1 VNPLDDDEEAWPDEP
16 EELDPDELGPSAP
29 DPASNVDTDAAGAIG
44 DVDEELLRSFWGAVF
59 FLNVAL
65 LAVAVGSM
73 LVYFR
78 GDWSSGGAGLTVGGV
93 SAVFAARYYR
103 QGRSHADRSGETGGD
118 TEAGPR

>member
-1 VNPLDDDEEAWPDEP
+1 MNPLDDDEEAWPDEP
-16 EELDPDELGPSAP
+16 DELDPDELGPSAP
-29 DPASNVDTDAAGAIG
+29 DPASNVDTDTAGAIG

-78 GDWSSGGAGLTVGGV
+78 GDWSSGGAGLAVGGV
-93 SAVFAARYYR
+93 SAVFAARYYL
-103 QGRSHADRSGETGGD
+103 QGRSHASRSGETSGD